1 LVDGDNIAVR
11 TDGSPEA
18 SIPFSPRP
26 TLTRSAS
33 LAQDGRLGSP
43 WRHRVSEF
51 GRSWSRRFC
60 QHSDAESCLR
70 YACRTAASYR
80 ATRSC
85 PTAGRLRIAEWPRQ
99 SIKRVFR
106 IIPFVRQI
114 LRVQKSLVDRVPQLA
129 GSKFMKFTDDPALK
143 LVSGPIAQ
151 AGCDDGLCDLR
162 PCPDRF
168 DEFPVHP
175 RRQMSRICW
184 ASSRGSFRFDQMS
197 VHPSV
202 PALADITHNAIHD
215 DRINVTAGRSLTPD
229 SPSR

>member
-1 LVDGDNIAVR
+1 VARFPARCGLRRGATHHCHGMSWPPVVR
-11 TDGSPEA
+11 QPVEDRRGY
-18 SIPFSPRP
+18 
-26 TLTRSAS
+26 
-33 LAQDGRLGSP
+33 RL
-43 WRHRVSEF
+43 
-51 GRSWSRRFC
+51 
-60 QHSDAESCLR
+60 

-106 IIPFVRQI
+106 IIPLVRQI
-114 LRVQKSLVDRVPQLA
+114 LRVQKSFVDHVPQLA

-143 LVSGPIAQ
+143 LVSGPVAH

-162 PCPDRF
+162 PSPDRF

-184 ASSRGSFRFDQMS
+184 ASSRGSFRPFAWTPRGS
-197 VHPSV
+197 
-202 PALADITHNAIHD
+202 DI
-215 DRINVTAGRSLTPD
+215 RIRRP
-229 SPSR
+229 